1 MAPAPGVCG
10 ECSQGLAVSTRPYR
24 ARQRQGGV
32 GERQRPA
39 AWPTRYTVQIRGLCP
54 ACIYGSAAQ
63 IAAALRVPACIYA
76 VYWGH
81 GGSTFHALQ
90 PDRLLSCVLSRWIV
104 GPEPD
109 IDMPTCLMRLWPC
122 QTWPGGRCAQS
133 MPRDAQQKVF
143 PCGWNLHMR
152 HMRHMRYMAGRT
164 VLCRRTARRASSVR
178 SSLRRYPTRIDRYF
192 IMTYLQ

>member
-10 ECSQGLAVSTRPYR
+10 ECSQGLAVSTTYRR

-63 IAAALRVPACIYA
+63 IAAALRAPACIYA

-90 PDRLLSCVLSRWIV
+90 LDRLLSCVLSRWIV
-104 GPEPD
+104 GPGAGHRHA
-109 IDMPTCLMRLWPC
+109 DMPHATLALSDMARGAVRPEHAA
-122 QTWPGGRCAQS
+122 RCTAKS
-133 MPRDAQQKVF
+133 IPVWMVHM
-143 PCGWNLHMR
+143 PCGICGIWQGVLYSVDAPHVVLAP
-152 HMRHMRYMAGRT
+152 YGR
-164 VLCRRTARRASSVR
+164 R
-178 SSLRRYPTRIDRYF
+178 SAVTRPGLIA
-192 IMTYLQ
+192 TLL